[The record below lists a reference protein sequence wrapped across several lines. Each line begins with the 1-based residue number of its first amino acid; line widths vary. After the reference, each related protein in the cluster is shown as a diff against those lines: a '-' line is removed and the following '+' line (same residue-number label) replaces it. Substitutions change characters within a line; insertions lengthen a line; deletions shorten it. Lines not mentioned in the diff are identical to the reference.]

1 MRYYIRPMTSV
12 DLSNVLHIQASVYHA
27 DLLEGIEFFQN
38 RLLLSAAN
46 CWVAEGEASLLG
58 YLISY
63 PWLRTFPPELD
74 VMLENIPPYADSWFV
89 HDCAISPAAQ
99 GLGVGKQLFTSAQ
112 KHALQQGFTHTSL
125 VSLAQANS
133 YWLRHGYTAVDNTP
147 QLDKKLAQY
156 GNGACYM
163 YREVG

>member
-74 VMLENIPPYADSWFV
+74 VMLENIPPDADSWFV
-89 HDCAISPAAQ
+89 KVGNVKRPLSALVKLTDTGFWKVFDFSFILFTPAFRQSPA
-99 GLGVGKQLFTSAQ
+99 
-112 KHALQQGFTHTSL
+112 
-125 VSLAQANS
+125 
-133 YWLRHGYTAVDNTP
+133 
-147 QLDKKLAQY
+147 
-156 GNGACYM
+156 
-163 YREVG
+163 